1 MPKTYCPECE
11 AVISVDDPREGG
23 KVTCRECGTELQVQ
37 WRRCQMT
44 RGKTVPRSK
53 KKTRV
58 EKKRS
63 KRNPKQTR

>member
-1 MPKTYCPECE
+1 
-11 AVISVDDPREGG
+11 
-23 KVTCRECGTELQVQ
+23 
-37 WRRCQMT
+37 MT